1 MSATTHA
8 RAEFALAKIGTKWKG
23 NSELA
28 AVTAATEIGRL
39 TGKMVGYERA
49 KMAVRTGF
57 VVRRVDEKHWQA
69 VSGAYQSGRATLSTL
84 ADLQEEYFSVADND
98 NLIEPTVFEWED
110 PSKIPVRDWLYGKH
124 LIRRHVSATIASGA
138 VGKTSL
144 KIVEA
149 LALVTGKDLLGQE
162 VPKRLNVWL
171 FNLEDDMIELRRRV
185 SAAMIHY
192 GITAADI
199 GDRLHIDGEKPLL
212 ITKTDHRGTTIN
224 VPVVDAI
231 EFSVGSGAARN
242 SANRS

>member
-1 MSATTHA
+1 MNAAEPKESFLQGERAT
-8 RAEFALAKIGTKWKG
+8 AKICTKWKG

-39 TGKMVGYERA
+39 TGKIVGYERA
-49 KMAVRTGF
+49 KMAVQRGF
-57 VVRRVDEKHWQA
+57 DVRRVDEKHWQA
-69 VSGAYQSGRATLSTL
+69 VFGAFQNGRGSLSTNAEL
-84 ADLQEEYFSVADND
+84 REEYFPAAND

-110 PSKIPVRDWLYGKH
+110 PSKLPVRDWLYGKH

-149 LALVTGKDLLGQE
+149 LALVTGRALLGQA

-192 GITAADI
+192 NIKPAEI
-199 GDRLHIDGEKPLL
+199 GDRLHIDGEKSLV
-212 ITKTDHRGTTIN
+212 ITKTTRRCCDAVAMAVQCVIHRRRHGR
-224 VPVVDAI
+224 PA
-231 EFSVGSGAARN
+231 
-242 SANRS
+242 